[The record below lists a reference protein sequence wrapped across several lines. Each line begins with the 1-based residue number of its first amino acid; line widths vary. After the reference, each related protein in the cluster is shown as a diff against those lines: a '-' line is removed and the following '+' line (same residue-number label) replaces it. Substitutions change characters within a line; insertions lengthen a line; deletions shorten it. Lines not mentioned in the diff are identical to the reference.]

1 MEFYY
6 SCNVVWS
13 SVLGGQHHQGGEYT
27 GAPMLSTSHCVR
39 SCTKFSG
46 LLLDSNLG
54 KHQSLGRAATLD
66 RKSCD
71 ACCSLIL

>member
-1 MEFYY
+1 MELYY

-13 SVLGGQHHQGGEYT
+13 SVLGG
-27 GAPMLSTSHCVR
+27 PMLSTSHCVR
-39 SCTKFSG
+39 SCTTFSG
-46 LLLDSNLG
+46 LLLDSNPG
-54 KHQSLGRAATLD
+54 KRQSLGRAATLD